1 MIDISVKDL
10 KKSFEVGHDVLS
22 GLSFE
27 INAGE
32 HVGILGAN
40 GSGKTTL
47 FRLLTGEYS
56 PDEGSIS
63 IHRGRRI
70 GLISHRPML
79 YGDLSAEENLA
90 FFSSLYAG
98 EPDRERIDALLSLVE
113 LDHRRHD
120 PVRTYSRGMQ
130 QRLSIARA
138 LVNDPGL
145 VLLDEPYSGLDPH
158 AAELFDELI
167 ARARAERPDR
177 TFIMVSHD
185 LEKGFDLCTH
195 ALLLARG
202 QVVLMAEKA
211 GLDRTA
217 FRELY
222 LATVGMGV
230 A

>member
-1 MIDISVKDL
+1 MSEKEKMNQDGAEEKAKETKPAKADKEKAKAKADKEKKPGVGKRIARFFRELRSEL
-10 KKSFEVGHDVLS
+10 KKVSWPTRADTLKKTGIVIVCV
-22 GLSFE
+22 
-27 INAGE
+27 IV
-32 HVGILGAN
+32 VGIIVWIFDGIA
-40 GSGKTTL
+40 
-47 FRLLTGEYS
+47 
-56 PDEGSIS
+56 
-63 IHRGRRI
+63 
-70 GLISHRPML
+70 
-79 YGDLSAEENLA
+79 
-90 FFSSLYAG
+90 SSV
-98 EPDRERIDALLSLVE
+98 IDALLSLVE

-138 LVNDPGL
+138 LVNDPEL

-195 ALLLARG
+195 ALILARG
-202 QVVLMAEKA
+202 QVVLMAEKT
-211 GLDRTA
+211 GLDRAA